1 MTALAALWRLDGRD
15 DGLRDLARM
24 LASQQAYGA
33 DDRRAWSEGPVALGR
48 CLHRAL
54 PEDRFDR
61 QPLIGADGRLALVA
75 DIRLDNREEL
85 VAALGLPLA
94 TLGTRCDA
102 ALLLDCLERWGEH
115 AVDRLVGDFAFI
127 CWDARERRLWLARD
141 YRGMRPLHFH
151 RAAGFVAVAT
161 MPKGL
166 HALAEVPRGPDLSVS
181 AEMLVLMPRD
191 GTASFWEGIERVP
204 PATLLTIDARGMRA
218 RRYWQAPPAAPRQPR
233 RDWAEGLRHH
243 LDTAVAAAMRG
254 SEGALGSHLSAGYD
268 SAGVTATAAR
278 LLAAGAR
285 LSAFT
290 AVPAPGHAPAPRG
303 RLADESALAA
313 AAAAQ
318 HPAID
323 HVLVRGSDRSPF
335 TTLDRDFHLFET
347 PLLNRC
353 NMGWVTAILDEAKR
367 RGVRVLLTGEMGNMT
382 LSYGGSEYL
391 PQLLAQGCLPALAA
405 TAGALVA
412 SGALSWRSAAGATL
426 APFLPEWLMRALG
439 RPGTDPQAYSA
450 IAGRAVAA
458 HDLDAKAAARAFDPR
473 YRGWIDGHA
482 MRAWVIGRSDPGTYY
497 KGYVAG
503 WGIDQRDPTGDRRL
517 ADYCFTIPPAE
528 FVAGGQLRSVARR
541 ALADRLPAVVLDA
554 RAKGQQ
560 AADWHLGL
568 AAGRDEMREELARL
582 RRTPSAA
589 ALVDLDRL
597 ETLDAAWP
605 DGNWSGEG
613 VAARYRYALLR
624 GISVGHF
631 VRKASGGNG

>member
-15 DGLRDLARM
+15 DAPRDLARM
-24 LASQQAYGA
+24 LASQQAYGP
-33 DDRRAWSEGPVALGR
+33 DDRRAWSEGPVAMGR

-75 DIRLDNREEL
+75 DVRLDNREEL
-85 VAALGLPLA
+85 IAALGLPAA

-102 ALLLDCLERWGEH
+102 ALLLDCLERWGDY

-127 CWDARERRLWLARD
+127 CWDMAARRLWLARD

-151 RAAGFVAVAT
+151 RAADFVAVAT

-166 HALAEVPRGPDLSVS
+166 HALADVPRGPDLAVA

-191 GTASFWEGIERVP
+191 STASFWAGIERVP
-204 PATLLTIDARGMRA
+204 PATLLTIDARGVQA
-218 RRYWQAPPAAPRQPR
+218 RRYWHPPPSVPRQPR

-254 SEGALGSHLSAGYD
+254 GDGVLGSHLSAGYD
-268 SAGVTATAAR
+268 SAAVTATAAR
-278 LLAAGAR
+278 LLAPGAR

-303 RLADESALAA
+303 RLADESTLAA
-313 AAAAQ
+313 ATAARY
-318 HPAID
+318 PAID

-335 TTLDRDFHLFET
+335 AALDRDFHLFET

-353 NMGWVTAILDEAKR
+353 NMGWVAAILDEAKR
-367 RGVRVLLTGEMGNMT
+367 RGVRVLLTGEIGNMT
-382 LSYGGSEYL
+382 LSHGGSDYL
-391 PQLLAQGCLPALAA
+391 PQLLAQGRLPALAA
-405 TAGALVA
+405 TAGALMR
-412 SGALSWRSAAGATL
+412 SGALSWRDIAGITL
-426 APFLPEWLMRALG
+426 RPFLPEWVMRVLG
-439 RPGTDPQAYSA
+439 RSGTDPHDHGA
-450 IAGRAVAA
+450 IAGAA
-458 HDLDAKAAARAFDPR
+458 FATHDLDAKAAARAFDTR

-517 ADYCFTIPPAE
+517 ADYCFSIPPAE

-541 ALADRLPAVVLDA
+541 ALSDRLPAAVLNA
-554 RAKGQQ
+554 RGKGLQ

-568 AAGRDEMREELARL
+568 AAGRDDLREELTRL
-582 RRTPSAA
+582 RRTPPVEG
-589 ALVDLDRL
+589 LIDLDLL
-597 ETLDAAWP
+597 EALDRDWP
-605 DGNWSGEG
+605 EGGWSDEG
-613 VAARYRYALLR
+613 VIARYRHALLR